1 MIGFEEFVVLLAGFL
16 TLSIYSF
23 LYKEN
28 PLYRFA
34 EHLYVGVS
42 AGYLFARAVNDVL
55 YKKKWDILV
64 TPDAGVVQ
72 DWWMLVPTILGFM
85 MILKLVPR
93 VSWVS
98 RWAIALVVGGT
109 IGLVMTTRFKA
120 DVIQQITGTT
130 KKFQEARPSAAS
142 AYEKLGKLA
151 ALRIKAKTEGSLNQ
165 LTLSAGYL
173 EQLDVFLRLQSKELF
188 GKTQIGSEEWTR
200 IVNSFQDYEKVVLQD
215 RTSFIEI
222 AQELQRVY
230 AKHQLLPQIIKVEL
244 SKFERTVVDTLTTLK
259 SNGKYSK
266 EVADQVHAFNVG
278 YVDRK
283 KRQEE
288 LIKRDQL
295 LQPLVETF
303 FETVSKTAMLTP
315 QPFSKA
321 SPDDLK
327 STIPFFTE
335 YQRVWK
341 SHWDQL
347 KQLLTEFKSSADD
360 LKVFEIEEQLNN
372 QLQVDSVYQYFDR
385 GKQFISALSSRHKAG
400 VELLST
406 DLTKSYGGGLQ
417 NFLNALIMAF
427 GVICILIY
435 FFFSTEHKGGVG
447 LMAKIGIYFL
457 MITFGSSFGYTIMA
471 RISLLIGRMDFLL
484 FDFGAV
490 LRGVFG
496 G

>member
-55 YKKKWDILV
+55 YKKIWDILV

-130 KKFQEARPSAAS
+130 KKFQEARPSAIA
-142 AYEKLGKLA
+142 AYDKLSDLA
-151 ALRIKAKTEGSLNQ
+151 ALRMKAKTKSSLSQ
-165 LTLSAGYL
+165 LTLSASYL
-173 EQLDVFLRLQSKELF
+173 AQLDIFLRLQSKELS
-188 GKTQIGSEEWTR
+188 GKAQSGSEEWNR
-200 IVNSFQDYEKVVLQD
+200 IANAFQDYEKVALQD
-215 RTSFIEI
+215 RTSFIEL
-222 AQELQRVY
+222 AQEFRQVM
-230 AKHQLLPQIIKVEL
+230 AKHQFLPNIIKVEL
-244 SKFERTVVDTLTTLK
+244 SIFERTIVDTLTNVT

-266 EVADQVHAFNVG
+266 KVADQVHAFNVG
-278 YVDRK
+278 YVERK

-288 LIKRDQL
+288 LIKRDQH

-321 SPDDLK
+321 SPSDLQ
-327 STIPFFTE
+327 STIKFFKE
-335 YQRVWK
+335 YQGTWK
-341 SHWDQL
+341 SHWAQL
-347 KQLLTEFKSSADD
+347 KELLVQFKSSAND
-360 LKVFEIEEQLNN
+360 LRTFEMEDTLNKQLK
-372 QLQVDSVYQYFDR
+372 VDSVYEYFDR
-385 GKQFISALSSRHKAG
+385 GKQFISALSSRQKAG
-400 VELLST
+400 LELMSS
-406 DLTKSYGGGLQ
+406 DLTKSYSGGFKD
-417 NFLNALIMAF
+417 FLNALIMAF

-435 FFFSTEHKGGVG
+435 FFFSTEHKGGIG

-484 FDFGAV
+484 FDFGNV